1 MKAPLASST
10 DLTDLP
16 DFMGT
21 LTVGKLR
28 KAMHAGSGFATFS
41 CQDERALLDAARQY
55 GEVMMHRDSDD
66 RGITRI
72 RETPGRDPE
81 RDIGLTTA
89 ALPLHTD
96 RPAIPSPPR
105 VLLLW
110 CKHADGKGG
119 EAMVVSAS
127 DVVRYLRERNA
138 AALKALCE
146 PEAAIFRT
154 GGDEFICPV
163 FKVEDGITTEVRLR
177 FDPFVHF
184 SCNAARALP
193 SLESAISDVA
203 RTFSLRPGT
212 GYALRNDIWLHGRA
226 AYSGDREMSRVMIAA
241 S

>member
-1 MKAPLASST
+1 MTAKAPVT
-10 DLTDLP
+10 DSMRLP
-16 DFMGT
+16 GFMGT
-21 LTVGKLR
+21 LTAARLR
-28 KAMHAGSGFATFS
+28 EAMHAGGGFATFS
-41 CQDERALLDAARQY
+41 CSGEQEMLGVARQY

-66 RGITRI
+66 RGITPI
-72 RETPGRDPE
+72 RETPGRDPA

-96 RPAIPSPPR
+96 RPAIESPPR

-110 CKHADGKGG
+110 CKRAGGDGG
-119 EAMVVSAS
+119 EAIIAKAA
-127 DVVRYLRERNA
+127 DVVRYLGERKPG
-138 AALKALCE
+138 ALKALCE

-154 GGDEFICPV
+154 GSDEFVGPV
-163 FKVEDGITTEVRLR
+163 FRVEDGTTTEVRLR

-184 SCNAARALP
+184 SCNAARSLT
-193 SLESAISDVA
+193 SLESAINDVA